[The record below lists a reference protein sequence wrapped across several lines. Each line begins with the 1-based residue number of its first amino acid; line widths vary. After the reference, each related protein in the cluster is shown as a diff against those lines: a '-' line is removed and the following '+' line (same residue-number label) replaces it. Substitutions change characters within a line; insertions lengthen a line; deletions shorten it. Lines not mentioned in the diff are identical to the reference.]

1 MFYAMIFLWLFGG
14 LAGARW
20 TGPAVG
26 TPQYKVDKRECR
38 AAAREAE
45 AFAGWYET
53 MTACMED
60 RGYVRDGDRTG
71 SD

>member
-1 MFYAMIFLWLFGG
+1 MLPAMIVLWIFGG

-20 TGPAVG
+20 TGPLVG
-26 TPQYKVDKRECR
+26 MPQYKVDKRECR
-38 AAAREAE
+38 AEAHEAE

-53 MTACMED
+53 MTACMEA
-60 RGYVRDGDRTG
+60 RGYTRDGDRTG